1 MHICKLIIYSHI
13 KPLDC
18 VSDFL
23 VARYWPYLKLQFTGA
38 MMETTDSAMKR
49 TMVVLMTTLFAMF
62 LGIIYLANY
71 VS

>member
-1 MHICKLIIYSHI
+1 
-13 KPLDC
+13 
-18 VSDFL
+18 
-23 VARYWPYLKLQFTGA
+23 
-38 MMETTDSAMKR
+38 METTDSAMKR